1 MKNIDGKIL
10 VIDDEPQL
18 RRFLRVT
25 LTSQGYE
32 VCEAI
37 NGADG
42 LTQIAM
48 QNPDIVLLDLG
59 LPDIDGLEVLRR
71 VREWSDIPIIVVSA
85 REQEG
90 DKIKSLD
97 EGADD
102 YLTKP
107 FGAGELLARIRV
119 ALRHRDLKK
128 QGNPETNFRTEGL
141 LVDLAKRVV
150 SVEGKEVHLTPLEY
164 KLLTVLIKNAGK
176 VITHSQLLR
185 EVWGPNASGQTHYLR
200 IYMAQLRHKLEKDP
214 ARPKFF
220 RNEPGI
226 GYRFTPEESHP

>member
-1 MKNIDGKIL
+1 MRISDGKIL

-25 LTSQGYE
+25 LASQGYE

-48 QNPDIVLLDLG
+48 QNPDVVLLDLG

-71 VREWSDIPIIVVSA
+71 AREWSDIPIIVVSA

-107 FGAGELLARIRV
+107 FGSGELLARIRV

-128 QGNPETNFRTEGL
+128 QGNLETHFMTEGL
-141 LVDLAKRVV
+141 LVDFARRAV

-164 KLLTVLIKNAGK
+164 KLLTMLIKNAGK

-226 GYRFTPEESHP
+226 GYRFTPEESNP

>member
-1 MKNIDGKIL
+1 MKISDGKIL

-25 LTSQGYE
+25 LASQGYE

-48 QNPDIVLLDLG
+48 QNPDVVLLDLG

-107 FGAGELLARIRV
+107 FGSGELLARIRV

-128 QGNPETNFRTEGL
+128 QGNLETHFRTEGL
-141 LVDLAKRVV
+141 LVDFARRVV

-226 GYRFTPEESHP
+226 GYRFTPEESNP